1 MTPPEHFAGVAAE
14 PFWQK
19 MREQAM
25 SGNGI
30 GAEDALAV
38 LSLPDAALWR
48 LLDVTEA
55 VRRHFKGDGIRLCAI
70 VNAKSGMCSED
81 CSFCAQSSRS
91 VAEIPKHPLL
101 AGDEIFRAAAAA
113 KERGAREFSIVTSGL
128 SLRSREELVRVGDA
142 VERIG
147 RELGLDTCVSL
158 GTLPAAD
165 VEYLLS
171 RGVRSVHHNLETSR
185 SFFPKV
191 CTTHDYDEDV
201 AAVRAAKAAGAWVCC
216 GGIFGLGESPEDCVE
231 LALTLRD
238 LDVDSIPVNF
248 LNPVPGTPVEGRR
261 ELTPIACLRIIAML
275 RLTNP
280 AKEIIVCGGREVNL
294 RGMQPLMFAAGA
306 TGTMA
311 GNYLTT
317 AGRPAEEDL
326 QMLRDLGLSVR
337 DLPLSS
343 AAPPPGPPGRK

>member
-1 MTPPEHFAGVAAE
+1 VKA
-14 PFWQK
+14 FWERI
-19 MREQAM
+19 REQAM
-25 SGNGI
+25 SGGGI
-30 GAEDALAV
+30 GGEDALKV

-48 LLDVTEA
+48 LLDVSEA
-55 VRRHFKGDGIRLCAI
+55 VRRQFKGDGIRLCSI
-70 VNAKSGMCSED
+70 VNAKSGQCSED

-91 VAEIPKHPLL
+91 AADIVRHPLL
-101 AGDEIFRAAAAA
+101 SGEEIFRAAAEA

-128 SLRSREELVRVGDA
+128 SMRNREELVRVGDA

-147 RELGLDTCVSL
+147 TELGLETCVSL
-158 GTLPAAD
+158 GTLRISD

-171 RGVRSVHHNLETSR
+171 RGLRSVHHNLETSR
-185 SFFPKV
+185 SFFPNV

-201 AAVRAAKAAGAWVCC
+201 EAVRTAKAAGAWVCC
-216 GGIFGLGESPEDCVE
+216 GGIFGLGESLRDRVE

-238 LDVDSIPVNF
+238 LQVDSIPVNF

-261 ELTPIACLRIIAML
+261 ELTPIGCLRIIAML

-280 AKEIIVCGGREVNL
+280 TKEIIVCGGREVNL
-294 RGMQPLMFAAGA
+294 RDLQALMFAAGA

-317 AGRPAEEDL
+317 AGRPAAEDL
-326 QMLRDLGLSVR
+326 RMVRDLGLSLR
-337 DLPLSS
+337 EF
-343 AAPPPGPPGRK
+343 